1 MSFLIE
7 SHPIAVA
14 PLREWLASPD
24 CGGFVFFEGRVRNH
38 HRGRNVTG
46 LRYEA
51 YLELAQKEG
60 RRLVDEVARKYG
72 VRAAAIHAVGDLQP
86 GDLAVWVGAASSH
99 RDQAFAACRDLID
112 SIKSRVPIWKHETYT
127 SGQGQWI
134 EGCSCPP
141 ETNLATPTSMPT
153 TLPLEDTFTDII
165 AKAQSGLGLNDET
178 LAARAG
184 ASLPEISN
192 LKNGV
197 VDQVTLHKVAT
208 ALGLGADALLALAQ
222 SRYNPSPIEVPEGLA
237 HFNSVFDGMTVN
249 SFLVWDAATKDAA
262 FFDTGSDGQPM
273 LDFARKHGLKVKHI
287 FITHIHTD
295 HIFDLDRLVE
305 KTGAHAW
312 VCGKEPLAGAESFS
326 LGRIF
331 PLGSLMVGT
340 RPGSGHAAGGG
351 TYFIQG
357 LAKPVA
363 VVGDSLFAG
372 SMGRALVS
380 YADALRHNREQV
392 LTLPDATIIC
402 PGHGPLTT
410 VGEQKYANPFFA
422 F

>member
-1 MSFLIE
+1 M
-7 SHPIAVA
+7 
-14 PLREWLASPD
+14 PL
-24 CGGFVFFEGRVRNH
+24 N
-38 HRGRNVTG
+38 
-46 LRYEA
+46 
-51 YLELAQKEG
+51 
-60 RRLVDEVARKYG
+60 
-72 VRAAAIHAVGDLQP
+72 I
-86 GDLAVWVGAASSH
+86 
-99 RDQAFAACRDLID
+99 
-112 SIKSRVPIWKHETYT
+112 
-127 SGQGQWI
+127 
-134 EGCSCPP
+134 
-141 ETNLATPTSMPT
+141 
-153 TLPLEDTFTDII
+153 PLEDSFTDII
-165 AKAQSGLGLNDET
+165 GKAQRGLSINDEA
-178 LAARAG
+178 LAAKSG
-184 ASLPEISN
+184 ATVAEIEK
-192 LKNGV
+192 LKSGER
-197 VDQVTLHKVAT
+197 DEAALRQVASV
-208 ALGLGADALLALAQ
+208 LGLGFNALLALAK
-222 SRYNPSPIEVPEGLA
+222 SSYKPAPVVEPEGLA
-237 HFNSVFDGMTVN
+237 HFNSVFEDMTVN
-249 SFLVWDAATKDAA
+249 SFLVWDPSTKEAAI
-262 FFDTGSDGQPM
+262 FDTGADSQPM
-273 LDFARKHGLKVKHI
+273 RDFATSHGLLVKQI

-326 LGRIF
+326 LGRVF

-340 RPGSGHAAGGG
+340 RPGSGHAAGGV

-392 LTLPDATIIC
+392 LTLPDATIVC